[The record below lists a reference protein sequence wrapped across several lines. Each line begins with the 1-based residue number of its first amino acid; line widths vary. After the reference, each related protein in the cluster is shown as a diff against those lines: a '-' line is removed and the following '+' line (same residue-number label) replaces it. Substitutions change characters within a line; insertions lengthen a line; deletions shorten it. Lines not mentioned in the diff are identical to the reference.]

1 MFRFVVVLACLLAVA
16 TAFLPQGAMRASRLQ
31 MATPTFGPS
40 KKSAPAPAP
49 AKKAA
54 PAPVKAASS
63 PAKSSSVP
71 KFGGGA
77 SKSAA
82 PAKKAAPAPA
92 PVKKAA
98 PAAVKSSSVP
108 KFGGGASKASAP
120 APAPVKKAAPAPV
133 KKAAAPVKKSS
144 PAPAP
149 FVSSGSFAYGLIGA
163 DVEAGEFDPL
173 GFSTQVDQKTVEWY
187 RAAELKHGRVAMA
200 AALGLFFAP
209 TNAKFHWIPD
219 SLFEEQGGINA
230 LNKISAERPEAVL
243 QILTALAAVEVLS
256 LFRSPDGAPG
266 DLGWDPLDFKT
277 KYAADQEKLA
287 LRELKNGRLAM
298 LMVPGI
304 LAQEAVTG
312 KGIFEV

>member
-49 AKKAA
+49 A
-54 PAPVKAASS
+54 PA
-63 PAKSSSVP
+63 
-71 KFGGGA
+71 
-77 SKSAA
+77 
-82 PAKKAAPAPA
+82 
-92 PVKKAA
+92 
-98 PAAVKSSSVP
+98 
-108 KFGGGASKASAP
+108 
-120 APAPVKKAAPAPV
+120 KKAAPAPV
-133 KKAAAPVKKSS
+133 KKSAPAAAS
-144 PAPAP
+144 
-149 FVSSGSFAYGLIGA
+149 FVSSGSFAYGLIGS

-173 GFSTQVDQKTVEWY
+173 GFSSQVDQKTVEWY

-200 AALGLFFAP
+200 AALGLLFAP

-256 LFRSPDGAPG
+256 LFRSADGAPG
-266 DLGWDPLDFKT
+266 DLGFDPLDFKT